1 MKTRSKWL
9 LAVLATTGIAG
20 AALAQTSA
28 NPSSSAASPTN
39 PPARHW
45 RPRGPQA
52 GGALL
57 LALRQLDLSPTQQQ
71 SIRSI
76 LMSARQ
82 QLAAERK
89 SAGPLNLVAL
99 ANPADPNHAAA
110 VQQLQ
115 TLAMDRIQEDEQVD
129 QQIYALLSPTQQAA
143 LPGVLA
149 NLKARFA
156 QHSGNP
162 T

>member
-20 AALAQTSA
+20 AALAQTSST
-28 NPSSSAASPTN
+28 PSSSAASPTS

-57 LALRQLDLSPTQQQ
+57 RALRQLNLSPTQQQ
-71 SIRSI
+71 SVKSI
-76 LMSARQ
+76 LMTARQ
-82 QLAAERK
+82 QLAADRK
-89 SAGPLNLVAL
+89 SVGPLNLVAL
-99 ANPADPNHAAA
+99 ANPGDPNHAAA

-115 TLAMDRIQEDEQVD
+115 TLSTDRIQEAEQID
-129 QQIYALLSPTQQAA
+129 QQIYALLSPEQQAQ

-149 NLKARFA
+149 SLKARFS
-156 QHSGNP
+156 QHGGNP